1 MPLLPQQPR
10 DLTEILSAS
19 FKLYTESFT
28 KVIGYSLIM
37 FVINQLLTIFILD
50 AMPVPDSTL
59 SPDAQVEQQMAA
71 MLQMM
76 PSLLVFMGVVVICS
90 CVFYSAMI
98 YRIDNVA
105 NGRADDFVEVL
116 LLAFKKFP
124 AVMLAGILYTIAVMV
139 GTFLLVIPGMILMIS
154 LMFCWYF
161 ILLEDM
167 SAYDSLMASHRL
179 VWGDWW
185 RTNIVLFVP
194 AFIFFIILIVIIS
207 LGALITDPAS
217 NALNTASSLL
227 SAFVTPY
234 FYALIYLQYHDLKL
248 RRNNVNT
255 ITLTKRM

>member
-1 MPLLPQQPR
+1 MPVLPQQPR

-50 AMPVPDSTL
+50 AMPAADSTL
-59 SPDAQVEQQMAA
+59 SPNAQMEEQMAA
-71 MLQMM
+71 IVQIM
-76 PSLLVFMGVVVICS
+76 PSLLVVTFVAAVCS
-90 CVFYSAMI
+90 CIFYSAMI

-124 AVMLAGILYTIAVMV
+124 TVILAGILYTIAITI
-139 GTFLLVIPGMILMIS
+139 GTFLLVIPGIILMIS

-161 ILLEDM
+161 VLLEDM
-167 SAYDSLMASHRL
+167 SAYDSLIASHRL

-185 RTNIVLFVP
+185 RTNIVFFVP
-194 AFIFFIILIVIIS
+194 GFIFLIILLVI
-207 LGALITDPAS
+207 LFFGALITDPNS
-217 NALNTASSLL
+217 NTLNTGSELL
-227 SAFVTPY
+227 GAFATPY
-234 FYALIYLQYHDLKL
+234 FYALVYLQYHDLKL
-248 RRNNVNT
+248 RKN
-255 ITLTKRM
+255 M

>member
-1 MPLLPQQPR
+1 MLPQQPSSVN
-10 DLTEILSAS
+10 DLLFAS

-50 AMPVPDSTL
+50 GMPAPDSTL
-59 SPDAQVEQQMAA
+59 SPDAQVEQQMAD

-76 PSLLVFMGVVVICS
+76 PSLLVFMGVVIICS

-116 LLAFKKFP
+116 LLAVKKFP
-124 AVMLAGILYTIAVMV
+124 AVVLAGILYTIAVMV

-154 LMFCWYF
+154 LMFFWYF
-161 ILLEDM
+161 ILLENRN
-167 SAYDSLMASHRL
+167 AYDSLMASHRL

-185 RTNIVLFVP
+185 RTNIVFFVP
-194 AFIFFIILIVIIS
+194 AFIFFIFLLVILF
-207 LGALITDPAS
+207 LGALITDPNS
-217 NALNTASSLL
+217 NTLNTGSELVG
-227 SAFVTPY
+227 AFVTPY

-248 RRNNVNT
+248 RRN
-255 ITLTKRM
+255 R